1 MSDRRRRKSLS
12 IFRPSFTNL
21 TPINASAP
29 DSAPPVTYKKGF
41 RPSSSL
47 YNPSTSS
54 SPLSSPAL
62 DGNSSQTSFGL
73 TRSSSPVPISRPRT
87 LQKSSRPNSI
97 FGSFRS
103 SHSLYDEGEQLIRTR
118 SNPTSISED
127 GAASFDVTDM
137 VLLHHGE
144 VQSGGGMFRKRSTY
158 LVLTHTHLLRFKTHA
173 KAAEAFSGITA
184 SLGRSNTNR
193 HSRLSSTGS
202 SVYES
207 PVSADSCTGVPLD
220 QVVAIYK
227 LDDGKPYFTIEIA
240 HLDEESNQA
249 STMSLQ
255 LNDPRESDIWLS
267 SIRAAVTKSRLTEP
281 APPLRKTIEYLV
293 RAVETE
299 CDYDP
304 NHFRLF
310 KVVQRASKSGIRSS
324 SEDLAKLTS
333 NVCYLVIGFQKVH
346 LIPLPRT
353 AKASSSTSLSDLNGS
368 CHGITSL
375 TSVVMQSCDD
385 AFQLGF
391 RIPLQQSST
400 CYLASSCVNDVAL
413 WLRQAAEFLRPTWL
427 ELPFQWHVPQALE
440 DSLLPV
446 SAPEEEDHLGFDR
459 TLIAYCVG
467 YNVDPS
473 QIRYSVDYACQD
485 APGFEL
491 LAPSNPKRSKY
502 TVLELLSV
510 LRALR
515 YNESFHSISLR
526 NIDLSCLHGLHDRHG
541 SEHMLWTTRSG
552 VPLKIP
558 SKDNSWLLVQEIQ
571 SLALKSKRL
580 RRFDFTGCL
589 KRNPQ
594 DEDSHRDPGCGICE
608 AIFPLCGQQLTNVDW
623 IALNGINL
631 AEIDIDYLY
640 TAAIEKSCHFRA
652 IDLGYC
658 GLKDQSL
665 KTVMQGLVYQE
676 DTFESI
682 DISGNVARV
691 NPDIIGRQISRFQH
705 IRKINLA
712 NTQLCAGLEGIVE
725 SSTFLQWRLE
735 EVVLARTPLNDQSVT
750 ALATYLAN
758 DKSSTLRKLCLDQCQ
773 LSGKDIASILRAMTS
788 GRESPRNIQLHVSE
802 NKLESHH
809 DMLVQAVGRSLTPT
823 RLSMQMLEYSK
834 ESNFQ
839 HLICALSTNKT
850 LKYLDISRTSLP
862 VDASE
867 ETCHLLRDMLETNT
881 TLEELNI
888 SGEETHLEAVT
899 LGPGLRNALKGLE
912 KNKSIKVFRVEHQV
926 LGLPGANALASV
938 LETNS
943 TLREVYCEDNQIS
956 LQAFT
961 SLVNAMKVNT
971 SVYHLPNMD
980 RDRGWSRQRV
990 DREVD
995 SLRES
1000 VSPTAASS
1008 TKSTVRRAFSGAMTG
1023 GRSFSGRGLEK
1034 SSALPSGYTEQ
1045 DVQAA
1050 VASLDHRWD
1059 SEVQRLQ
1066 RYLRRNYCLAH
1077 GISLMDESSTS
1088 PTLPHSKAATE
1099 LVRALEVARMDRTPK
1114 AESDLQLG
1122 HDYDDEEYSEKGAES
1137 DSEIGVARG
1146 EYSEK
1151 LIDIDEGDYD
1161 GAGVEMAQ
1169 HFHA

>member
-12 IFRPSFTNL
+12 IFRPSFTSL
-21 TPINASAP
+21 TPIHDSAP
-29 DSAPPVTYKKGF
+29 DSAPPVTFRKGF
-41 RPSSSL
+41 RPSSSI

-62 DGNSSQTSFGL
+62 SSPALEGNGSQTSFGL
-73 TRSSSPVPISRPRT
+73 TRSSSPVPIPRQRT
-87 LQKSSRPNSI
+87 LQKPSRPNSI

-103 SHSLYDEGEQLIRTR
+103 SHSLYDEGEQLIRTN
-118 SNPTSISED
+118 SNPASISED
-127 GAASFDVTDM
+127 GSASFDVTDM

-158 LVLTHTHLLRFKTHA
+158 LVLTHTHLLRFKTQA
-173 KAAEAFSGITA
+173 KAAEAFSSITS
-184 SLGRSNTNR
+184 SLGWSTTNR
-193 HSRLSSTGS
+193 HSRLSSNGS
-202 SVYES
+202 SISEN
-207 PVSADSCTGVPLD
+207 PVSTDSCTGFPLH

-240 HLDEESNQA
+240 HLDEGSNQA

-255 LNDPRESDIWLS
+255 LNDPRESEIWLS
-267 SIRAAVTKSRLTEP
+267 SIRAAVIKSHLTEP
-281 APPLRKTIEYLV
+281 VAPLRKTIEYLV

-304 NHFRLF
+304 NHFRMF
-310 KVVQRASKSGIRSS
+310 KVGQRATKSGVRSS

-333 NVCYLVIGFQKVH
+333 NVCYLVIGFHKVH

-353 AKASSSTSLSDLNGS
+353 AKASSSNSLSDLNGAS
-368 CHGITSL
+368 YGITSL
-375 TSVVMQSCDD
+375 TSVVMQSSDD

-391 RIPLQQSST
+391 RIPLQQPST
-400 CYLASSCVNDVAL
+400 WYLASSCVNDVAL

-427 ELPFQWHVPQALE
+427 ELPFQWNVPQALE

-446 SAPEEEDHLGFDR
+446 PAPEEEDHLCFDR
-459 TLIAYCVG
+459 TLTAYCVG

-473 QIRYSVDYACQD
+473 QIRYTVDYACED
-485 APGFEL
+485 APRFEL
-491 LAPSNPKRSKY
+491 LTPSNARRSGY

-515 YNESFHSISLR
+515 YNESFHSIAFQ
-526 NIDLSCLHGLHDRHG
+526 NIDLGCLHGLLDRHG
-541 SEHMLWTTRSG
+541 SEHLLWTTRSG
-552 VPLKIP
+552 SPLKIP
-558 SKDNSWLLVQEIQ
+558 LKENSWLLVQEIQ

-580 RRFDFTGCL
+580 RRFDFTGTL
-589 KRNPQ
+589 KRNPV
-594 DEDSHRDPGCGICE
+594 DEDNVRDPGCGICE

-623 IALNGINL
+623 IVLNGINL
-631 AEIDIDYLY
+631 AEIDVDYLY
-640 TAAIEKSCHFRA
+640 AAAIEKSCHFRA

-658 GLKDQSL
+658 GLKDQTL

-691 NPDIIGRQISRFQH
+691 NPDIIGRQISRFQR
-705 IRKINLA
+705 IRKINLS

-735 EVVLARTPLNDQSVT
+735 EVILARTPLNDQSVT
-750 ALATYLAN
+750 ALATYLA
-758 DKSSTLRKLCLDQCQ
+758 DKKSSTLRKLQLDQCQ
-773 LSGKDIASILRAMTS
+773 LSGKDIAIILRAMTS
-788 GRESPRNIQLHVSE
+788 GRDSPRNLHLHVSE
-802 NKLESHH
+802 NKLESYH

-823 RLSMQMLEYSK
+823 HLSMQMLEYSK
-834 ESNFQ
+834 ESHFQ
-839 HLICALSTNKT
+839 NLICALSTNNT

-862 VDASE
+862 VDAGKES
-867 ETCHLLRDMLETNT
+867 CRLLQDMLETNT

-899 LGPGLRNALKGLE
+899 LGAGLRTALKGLE

-926 LGLPGANALASV
+926 LGLPGANTLASV
-938 LETNS
+938 LERNS

-961 SLVNAMKVNT
+961 SLVNAMKTNT

-980 RDRGWSRQRV
+980 KDRAWSRHRV

-995 SLRES
+995 NLRAS
-1000 VSPTAASS
+1000 VSQTTPTSAKTS
-1008 TKSTVRRAFSGAMTG
+1008 VRRAFSGAMTG
-1023 GRSFSGRGLEK
+1023 GRSFSGRGVEK
-1034 SSALPSGYTEQ
+1034 SQALPPGYTEQ

-1050 VASLDHRWD
+1050 VASLDQRWD
-1059 SEVQRLQ
+1059 SEVERLQ

-1077 GISLMDESSTS
+1077 GISLTDDTPAS
-1088 PTLPHSKAATE
+1088 PTLRHGKLATE
-1099 LVRALEVARMDRTPK
+1099 ESLTRALEFARMDRTPK
-1114 AESDLQLG
+1114 AEFDLQLG
-1122 HDYDDEEYSEKGAES
+1122 QEHDYETHSEKGVES
-1137 DSEIGVARG
+1137 DGGGSMGRG
-1146 EYSEK
+1146 E
-1151 LIDIDEGDYD
+1151 
-1161 GAGVEMAQ
+1161 
-1169 HFHA
+1169 